1 MQTFNRITDKLKQ
14 VIGSDKDKAVAIALG
29 IKPTTFASMKRRQ
42 RIPYNAILAYCS
54 DNRIDANTVLL
65 GEIELDEP
73 VVPEPES
80 KIVVKY
86 FRSFKAYVL
95 YLGLSK

>member
-1 MQTFNRITDKLKQ
+1 MQSFNQITNKLKQ
-14 VIGSDKDKAVAIALG
+14 IIGSDKDKAVAAALG

-42 RIPYNAILAYCS
+42 KIPYKAILVYCS

-65 GEIELDEP
+65 GEIALGEP
-73 VVPEPES
+73 VTPEVKG

-86 FRSFKAYVL
+86 FRSFEAYVL
-95 YLGLSK
+95 